1 MELILGDWKHGLK
14 SLCLV
19 LALLFASQQ
28 AGAEIRL
35 RDALDRTLVLPGP
48 AQRVVS
54 LAPHIT
60 EVVYAAGAGP
70 QLVGAVAYS
79 DYPAAALDVPRIGTS
94 NSISL
99 ESLVA
104 LKPDLV
110 LAWRSGNGEEV
121 IRRIE
126 SLGIRVYAGEPR
138 TLEDVAV
145 SLRDVGVL
153 TGNTKAGEAA
163 AQEFLAAL
171 AELRATYSKE
181 SQLLVFY
188 QIWNEPLLTLNGE
201 HLISDVV
208 RLCGGRNAFEDSPV
222 LVSRINVESVIGV
235 DPDVIVASGMD
246 EARPE
251 WLEEWRRWTSMRA
264 VENGQ
269 LYFVPPDLLQRHTPR
284 IIEGATQLCEHMATA
299 RAYYSEADGS

>member
-1 MELILGDWKHGLK
+1 MK
-14 SLCLV
+14 SL
-19 LALLFASQQ
+19 LAALAMLIASTH
-28 AGAEIRL
+28 AVAEIQL

-60 EVVYAAGAGP
+60 EVVYAAGAGA
-70 QLVGAVAYS
+70 QLVGAVSYS
-79 DYPAAALDVPRIGTS
+79 DYPPAALDVPRIGS
-94 NSISL
+94 YDSISL

-126 SLGIRVYAGEPR
+126 SLGIRVYVGEPR

-145 SLRDVGVL
+145 SLRDVGLL
-153 TGNTKAGEAA
+153 TGNVATAEAA
-163 AQEFLAAL
+163 ASDFLAAL
-171 AELRATYSKE
+171 AGLRETYSNE
-181 SQLLVFY
+181 SQLRVFY

-208 RLCGGRNAFEDSPV
+208 RLCGGLNAFEESPV

-251 WLEEWRRWTSMRA
+251 WLDEWRRWTSMRA
-264 VENGQ
+264 VANDQ
-269 LYFVPPDLLQRHTPR
+269 LYFVPPDILQRHTPR
-284 IIEGATQLCEHMATA
+284 IIEGASQLCEHMATA
-299 RAYYSEADGS
+299 RAYYSEADGD